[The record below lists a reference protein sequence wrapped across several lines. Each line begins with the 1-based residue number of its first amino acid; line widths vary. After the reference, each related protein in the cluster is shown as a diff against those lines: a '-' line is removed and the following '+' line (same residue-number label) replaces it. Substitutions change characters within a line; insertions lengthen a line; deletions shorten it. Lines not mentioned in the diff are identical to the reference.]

1 MLPFTLGYVGK
12 PHAGRSARLVLTGA
26 GGGTYVVTTA
36 DEPPAPGE
44 EDALVVVDAL
54 GFCRIAGRHLDV
66 EDLDVDIEGD
76 ETFARDML
84 ASARVLA
91 S

>member
-1 MLPFTLGYVGK
+1 MV
-12 PHAGRSARLVLTGA
+12 STG
-26 GGGTYVVTTA
+26 GNT
-36 DEPPAPGE
+36 PPGE

-54 GFCRIAGRHLDV
+54 SFCRIAGRHLDV
-66 EDLDVDIEGD
+66 DDLDLDIEGD

-84 ASARVLA
+84 SSARVLA